1 MEESATNIF
10 SGTFSGNFIP
20 HGHCYLWNP
29 TLVWLHLISD
39 AAIALAY
46 FSIPIVLIYFALRR
60 KDLPFGN
67 IFILFGAFIISCG
80 LTHVMGIWT
89 IWHPD
94 YWLSGSIKAL
104 CAVISVYTAIILV
117 PLIPAFLSFK
127 SPAELEA
134 INQTLQAEMSD
145 RLLAET
151 ALKESQERYRALVK
165 ASSQVLWTTNAR
177 GEIESEQLE
186 WMVFT
191 GQTYEESKGLGW
203 LNVVHSEERGEAL
216 QAWKDAVATANVYHL
231 QHRIRRYDGEY
242 RYMSVRAV
250 PVRGQDGKV
259 REWVGTKSDITQ
271 SKLAE
276 EELRQQAQIIDQVHD
291 SVMRCNLQGD
301 IIGWNKGAERLF
313 GYTAPEVTGKH
324 LSLLHLPEQSLE
336 ELIFKPLREKGS
348 CELELKM
355 VRQGGEEFYGMLGVA
370 QLRNT
375 EGEVIG
381 LIASA
386 VDITPAKEAEK
397 AIKVERER
405 LFTLLDALP
414 AFISLQAP
422 DYSIRFANKS
432 FREQFGDTEGKRCYE
447 VAANRIKPCVECE
460 TFKVFNSDVP
470 AVWQWQNPKT
480 EKIYEVYA
488 YPFIDVSGERLA
500 IEMGIDVSDR
510 HRAEAERQEALA
522 EVERS
527 QRLLRAV
534 IDTSPDL
541 IFVKDRAFRYVL
553 LNESFAK
560 AITGDKRPE
569 EIIGKNDVELGFP
582 KEEIFGIPEQGI
594 QGFRADDEAVLAG
607 KSIRNASDTVTMF
620 DGTQRTFES
629 QKLPLHDENGDIF
642 GVLGFTR
649 DVTEAKQAREA
660 LQAERERLFSILDGI
675 PVFLYLQAPDYA
687 VKFANRAFRE
697 KFGETGERPCFEVIG
712 GRIEP
717 TKGCPTFNVFDS
729 KDSQTW
735 EWHEE
740 KTGKTYQIY
749 DYPFYDSDG
758 TLLVVEMGL
767 DLSDRKQAE
776 AEMRLSEERYRCLVE
791 ASKQLVWNTNSRGES
806 NNPLPAWMAFTG
818 QTFEESKGFGWAT
831 PIHPDDREKTM
842 KAWTEAVASR
852 SLYEIEHR
860 VRRADGEYRYTIA
873 RGAPIFAEDGSVREW
888 VGSHT
893 DITKEKEA
901 KEQLENFAK
910 EQERLLQEVKTR
922 QNALDKAAIV
932 SETDIEG
939 NITYVND
946 LFCQISGY
954 SREELMGQNHRIVKS
969 GYHSQEFFVQ
979 LWQTISNGQVWKAEI
994 KNKRKDGSYYWV
1006 DTTIAPRHDTKGRIV
1021 KYTGI
1026 RFDITERK
1034 QAEENL
1040 EKLATER
1047 KAEADSL
1054 TQQVLKLLGDIKG
1067 AAKGDLTVR
1076 AEVNNDVLGAVADS
1090 FNFLVSELRKV
1101 VNGIQRLASQ
1111 VNSATGESITN
1122 TKELAMQARTQARQ
1136 LEDSLIQ
1143 IDRMVNSIKEVS
1155 DAAQRATQVAKQS
1168 AQTAEAGGVA
1178 VDRAVRGIDELRR
1191 TIADTAKMMKRL
1203 GESSQQIGK
1212 IVTSISQIASQTN
1225 LLALNATI
1233 EAARAGEQGLG
1244 FAVVA
1249 EEVRKL
1255 AERSADATEEISE
1268 IVSTIQ
1274 KEMGSVMQAMET
1286 GTLEV
1291 VAGTKLAAEAK
1302 THLTEIIQV
1311 SHEMN
1316 TLIHNITSA
1325 TNKQVTF
1332 AEEISGTMS
1341 EVNKIANTT
1350 DSQAKNVTTSL
1361 DGLAVAVNQLQN
1373 SVTKFRS

>member
-1 MEESATNIF
+1 M
-10 SGTFSGNFIP
+10 P
-20 HGHCYLWNP
+20 C
-29 TLVWLHLISD
+29 
-39 AAIALAY
+39 
-46 FSIPIVLIYFALRR
+46 RR
-60 KDLPFGN
+60 
-67 IFILFGAFIISCG
+67 
-80 LTHVMGIWT
+80 
-89 IWHPD
+89 
-94 YWLSGSIKAL
+94 
-104 CAVISVYTAIILV
+104 
-117 PLIPAFLSFK
+117 SF
-127 SPAELEA
+127 P
-134 INQTLQAEMSD
+134 
-145 RLLAET
+145 
-151 ALKESQERYRALVK
+151 Y
-165 ASSQVLWTTNAR
+165 
-177 GEIESEQLE
+177 
-186 WMVFT
+186 
-191 GQTYEESKGLGW
+191 
-203 LNVVHSEERGEAL
+203 
-216 QAWKDAVATANVYHL
+216 
-231 QHRIRRYDGEY
+231 
-242 RYMSVRAV
+242 
-250 PVRGQDGKV
+250 
-259 REWVGTKSDITQ
+259 
-271 SKLAE
+271 KL
-276 EELRQQAQIIDQVHD
+276 QIIR
-291 SVMRCNLQGD
+291 SV
-301 IIGWNKGAERLF
+301 
-313 GYTAPEVTGKH
+313 
-324 LSLLHLPEQSLE
+324 
-336 ELIFKPLREKGS
+336 
-348 CELELKM
+348 
-355 VRQGGEEFYGMLGVA
+355 
-370 QLRNT
+370 
-375 EGEVIG
+375 
-381 LIASA
+381 
-386 VDITPAKEAEK
+386 
-397 AIKVERER
+397 
-405 LFTLLDALP
+405 
-414 AFISLQAP
+414 
-422 DYSIRFANKS
+422 FANKS
-432 FREQFGDTEGKRCYE
+432 FREEFGDTEGKRCYE

-460 TFKVFNSDVP
+460 TFKVFDSEVP
-470 AVWQWQNPKT
+470 VVWQWQNPKT

-488 YPFIDVSGERLA
+488 YPFTDVSGERLA
-500 IEMGIDVSDR
+500 IEMGTDITDR
-510 HRAEAERQEALA
+510 HRAEAERQEALG

-527 QRLLRAV
+527 QSLLRAV

-541 IFVKDRAFRYVL
+541 IFVKDRDFRYLLANKSFALL
-553 LNESFAK
+553 LN
-560 AITGDKRPE
+560 TTPE
-569 EIIGKNDVELGFP
+569 EMLGKNDIEIGFP
-582 KEEIFGIPEQGI
+582 QELIFGNPEKDI
-594 QGFRADDEAVLAG
+594 RGFRQDDETVLAG
-607 KSIRNASDTVTMF
+607 APIRNYNDVVISAEGVEQVFDT
-620 DGTQRTFES
+620 
-629 QKLPLHDENGDIF
+629 QKLPLRDEPGNVYA
-642 GVLGFTR
+642 VLGFSR
-649 DVTEAKQAREA
+649 DITDFKKAELA
-660 LQAERERLFSILDGI
+660 LKAERERLFSILDGI
-675 PVFLYLQAPDYA
+675 PAFIYLQAPDYS

-697 KFGETGERPCFEVIG
+697 KFGEAGERPCFEVIG
-712 GRIEP
+712 GRSEP
-717 TKGCPTFNVFDS
+717 CENCPTFNVFNT

-735 EWHEE
+735 EWHEG

-758 TLLVVEMGL
+758 SVLVVEMGL
-767 DLSDRKQAE
+767 DISDRKQAE
-776 AEMRLSEERYRCLVE
+776 AEMRLSEERYRSLVE
-791 ASKQLVWNTNSRGES
+791 ASNQLVWNTNSRGES
-806 NNPLPAWMAFTG
+806 NKPLPAWMAFTG

-831 PIHPDDREKTM
+831 AIHPDDREKTM
-842 KAWTEAVASR
+842 KAWNEAVASG

-860 VRRADGEYRYTIA
+860 LRRADGEYRYTIA

-901 KEQLENFAK
+901 KEELENFAK

-932 SETDIEG
+932 SETDVEG

-969 GYHSQEFFVQ
+969 GYHSKEFFIK
-979 LWQTISNGQVWKAEI
+979 LWQTISNGQVWKEEI

-1040 EKLATER
+1040 AKLATER

-1076 AEVNNDVLGAVADS
+1076 AEVNNDILGAVADS

-1136 LEDSLIQ
+1136 LEDSLEQ

-1155 DAAQRATQVAKQS
+1155 DAAQRATQVAQQS

-1286 GTLEV
+1286 GTQEV